1 MKLTSTIG
9 ELPTGTV
16 DNEEAAETNVTK
28 SQMLPPGKANNEET
42 SIIVNQTDLDPGV
55 SSPPKKESKEHWVIM
70 GEELSD
76 VEINFAQQLLKVQ
89 FP

>member
-42 SIIVNQTDLDPGV
+42 SIIVNQTDL
-55 SSPPKKESKEHWVIM
+55 
-70 GEELSD
+70 
-76 VEINFAQQLLKVQ
+76 
-89 FP
+89 